1 MTLTIDLEPE
11 IERSLAARAEA
22 KGVSLSD
29 FVGEIVAR
37 EAGQQKPSA
46 SSSARNLAE
55 LFDNSPFKGLNMEFE
70 RDKDYGREIAL

>member
-22 KGVSLSD
+22 RGVSLSD
-29 FVGEIVAR
+29 YVGEIVAR
-37 EAGQQKPSA
+37 EAGQQK
-46 SSSARNLAE
+46 SSVSSNARNLVE